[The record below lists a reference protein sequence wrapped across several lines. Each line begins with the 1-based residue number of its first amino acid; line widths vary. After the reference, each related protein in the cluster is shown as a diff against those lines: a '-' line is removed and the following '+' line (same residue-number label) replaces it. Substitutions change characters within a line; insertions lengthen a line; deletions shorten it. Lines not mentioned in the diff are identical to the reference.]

1 MSAVQD
7 WKSVVKSD
15 YFTAAISTG
24 IACLFTN
31 PVEVIKTR
39 LQLQGE
45 LSGKS
50 VPKIYKGPFHA
61 AYVIFKNEGILALQ
75 KGLTT
80 AILYQVV
87 MNGIRLGS
95 HSSFKQL
102 TGAIDP
108 YSTPFFF
115 FRNLLSGAASGALGA
130 FVASPLFLIKVR
142 MQTQSKNVAVGYQ
155 HQYSGVIGAFKEIIQ
170 KEGIRG
176 LWRGSDGA
184 ILRVSVGSAIQLS
197 TYDHWKHFIL
207 KYKVFSNDLA
217 VYASASL
224 LTGLGLVLFMNPV
237 DVVST
242 RLYNQ
247 PSQNGKGLMYTG
259 PFDCLAKTFKSE
271 GFFGFYKG
279 LLTHYL
285 RLGPH
290 TILTFVIWEQIK
302 HYTQRL

>member
-115 FRNLLSGAASGALGA
+115 FRNLLSGAASGALGTHA
-130 FVASPLFLIKVR
+130 NPIEKC
-142 MQTQSKNVAVGYQ
+142 
-155 HQYSGVIGAFKEIIQ
+155 SG
-170 KEGIRG
+170 
-176 LWRGSDGA
+176 W
-184 ILRVSVGSAIQLS
+184 LS
-197 TYDHWKHFIL
+197 TSIQWCHRSFQRNHSERGY
-207 KYKVFSNDLA
+207 SR
-217 VYASASL
+217 SL
-224 LTGLGLVLFMNPV
+224 E
-237 DVVST
+237 
-242 RLYNQ
+242 R
-247 PSQNGKGLMYTG
+247 
-259 PFDCLAKTFKSE
+259 
-271 GFFGFYKG
+271 
-279 LLTHYL
+279 
-285 RLGPH
+285 
-290 TILTFVIWEQIK
+290 I
-302 HYTQRL
+302 